1 MIDRNE
7 KNRVKEFKYNSKR
20 PLTEL
25 RHLMVAA
32 AKTGVSGPFLCVA
45 IEYRSHDVT
54 PLNDNWTGSTAR
66 NLALT
71 TRKLCA
77 F

>member
-20 PLTEL
+20 PLSEL

-32 AKTGVSGPFLCVA
+32 TKTGVSEPFLCVA
-45 IEYRSHDVT
+45 I
-54 PLNDNWTGSTAR
+54 A
-66 NLALT
+66 
-71 TRKLCA
+71 A
-77 F
+77 FHT